1 MKSFKSEIG
10 FKDSLSDIKTDER
23 LDKKS
28 HKILDFEPMF
38 LEIKIISETFFLLQE
53 VINYK
58 STALDPNSGVAESIV
73 HFAKARQTFKMLQ
86 NSFG

>member
-38 LEIKIISETFFLLQE
+38 LEIKIISETFFLL
-53 VINYK
+53 
-58 STALDPNSGVAESIV
+58 
-73 HFAKARQTFKMLQ
+73 
-86 NSFG
+86 